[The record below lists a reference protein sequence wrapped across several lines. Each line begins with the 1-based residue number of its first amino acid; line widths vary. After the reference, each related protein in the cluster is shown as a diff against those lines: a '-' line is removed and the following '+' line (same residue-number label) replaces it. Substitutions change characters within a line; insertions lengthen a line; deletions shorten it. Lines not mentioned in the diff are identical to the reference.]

1 MPITYKS
8 NGQLNREIVKDYLRD
23 KKAANPNFKVM
34 DIGGVV
40 NPWCDEFVDAY
51 ADIKPREGK
60 KIYVGDINEE
70 QIWEDIASEHWD
82 FCICTHLLEDI
93 RDPKFV
99 IEKIQ
104 RHFSA
109 GFISMPNK
117 HTEFSNI
124 QSKYYVGYCHHR
136 WIFQI
141 TLENKLRAIAKF
153 PITSYFGRH
162 FYIQKALS
170 TLRKLFKIHVRR
182 KSANLLSSPD
192 WVDKKLARKCELS
205 FLWEKDFSFEY
216 INNDYA
222 SDSCAELTQLYCDE
236 LREGL

>member
-8 NGQLNREIVKDYLRD
+8 NGPLNREIVKNYLRE
-23 KKAANPNFKVM
+23 KKAKDPDFKVM

-51 ADIKPREGK
+51 ADIKPYEGK
-60 KIYVGDINEE
+60 NIYVGDINEE
-70 QIWEDIASEHWD
+70 QIWEDIAGEHWD
-82 FCICTHLLEDI
+82 FCICTHMLEDI

-104 RHFSA
+104 RNFSA

-117 HTEFSNI
+117 HTELSNI
-124 QSKYYVGYCHHR
+124 QSKYYIGYCHHR

-141 TLENKLRAIAKF
+141 TPGNKLRAIAKF
-153 PITSYFGRH
+153 PITSYFSHH
-162 FYIQKALS
+162 FFIQKFFS
-170 TLRKLFKIHVRR
+170 TLRKLFKKYVRR
-182 KSANLLSSPD
+182 KSVHLFSSPD
-192 WVDKKLARKCELS
+192 WIDRKLARKCELA
-205 FLWEKDFSFEY
+205 FLWEKDFLFEY

-222 SDSCAELTQLYCDE
+222 SDSCAELTRLYCDE